1 MYDPNP
7 IPGAPITPE
16 NARAT
21 WVPLMSELTGG
32 AAASPLRL
40 ANGSTPYSSSQE
52 MYGLAQCTR
61 DLNASECARCI
72 GSYVSQLGKLFP
84 NNSGGGVK
92 GYSCYLRYQVAALDI
107 TLPPAPAPAPP
118 APGEH
123 SIDADLT
130 FID

>member
-1 MYDPNP
+1 
-7 IPGAPITPE
+7 
-16 NARAT
+16 
-21 WVPLMSELTGG
+21 MSELTGG
-32 AAASPLRL
+32 GAATPLRL
-40 ANGSTPYSSSQE
+40 ANGSTPYSSSQQE
-52 MYGLAQCTR
+52 MNGLAQCTR

-72 GSYVSQLGKLFP
+72 SNYVSQLGKVFT
-84 NNSGGGVK
+84 NNSGGVFK